1 MDRPQL
7 QLPGCSTPAN
17 LLTLIRVSAAKLPL
31 AVCWCVSLC
40 PGPADNQHGR
50 QPGGGGHPGL
60 APERLLQPVHVRIQ
74 GPVLHADAGERRE
87 QRWTRGQ
94 HHDRPLRGG
103 PTAAA
108 GQILPPILSLWGTS
122 GRSGQTCNCACQRS
136 TDHKCFS
143 VFMRAG
149 NWCLWTLV

>member
-1 MDRPQL
+1 MDRPRL
-7 QLPGCSTPAN
+7 QLSGCSTPAN
-17 LLTLIRVSAAKLPL
+17 LLTSIRVSAANLLL
-31 AVCWCVSLC
+31 AFCWWVSLC
-40 PGPADNQHGR
+40 PGPADYQHGR

-60 APERLLQPVHVRIQ
+60 APERLLQPLHVRIQ
-74 GPVLHADAGERRE
+74 GLVLHADAGERRE
-87 QRWTRGQ
+87 QRRTRGQ

-108 GQILPPILSLWGTS
+108 GHILPLCVCPRGTS
-122 GRSGQTCNCACQRS
+122 GCSGQTCDCACQR
-136 TDHKCFS
+136 TTYHKWFS